1 MAAKCKCIAD
11 TSNKPGRGRSRKPA
25 AKTALQRLRE
35 FQARQKFDFLNSVVR
50 KGK

>member
-11 TSNKPGRGRSRKPA
+11 TSNKPSRGRSRKPV
-25 AKTALQRLRE
+25 AKTALQHLRE
-35 FQARQKFDFLNSVVR
+35 FQARRKFDFLNSTAR